1 MRMRIK
7 YKASN
12 QQRRDRPLRNAR
24 CSKIAKRKKKVS
36 WTKTLTMSLRHHLQ
50 RRRCRKSTMLLCI
63 LTKMRRMK
71 MMELLILSNLWH
83 LLLSN
88 YPPSISW
95 VVKQVNL
102 SIMTSRIHSVGLK
115 DNCLQLEDLAVP
127 ILNLTGPQAVYL
139 LLAALVACPQEEG
152 CLLRELLKRISM
164 SKTMTTSLN
173 SEVALAAKL
182 RSSRRRSRR

>member
-7 YKASN
+7 CKASN

-24 CSKIAKRKKKVS
+24 CSKTARRKKVS
-36 WTKTLTMSLRHHLQ
+36 WMKTLMMSLRHHPQ
-50 RRRCRKSTMLLCI
+50 RRRCRKLTMLLCI
-63 LTKMRRMK
+63 LTKMRLKK

-83 LLLSN
+83 PPPSN

-95 VVKQVNL
+95 VVKLGNL
-102 SIMTSRIHSVGLK
+102 SIMTSRILSVDLK
-115 DNCLQLEDLAVP
+115 DNYLPLEDLVVHTP
-127 ILNLTGPQAVYL
+127 NLMVPQAVCL
-139 LLAALVACPQEEG
+139 LLAALVACLLEEG

-164 SKTMTTSLN
+164 SKTMTMSLN
-173 SEVALAAKL
+173 SEAALAAKL

>member
-7 YKASN
+7 CKASN
-12 QQRRDRPLRNAR
+12 QQRRDQLLRNAR
-24 CSKIAKRKKKVS
+24 CSKTARRKKVS
-36 WTKTLTMSLRHHLQ
+36 WTKTLTMNLRHHLQ
-50 RRRCRKSTMLLCI
+50 RRRCRKLTMLPCI

-83 LLLSN
+83 LHLSN
-88 YPPSISW
+88 YPQLISW

-102 SIMTSRIHSVGLK
+102 SIMTSRIHSVDLK
-115 DNCLQLEDLAVP
+115 GNCLPLEDLVVHTP
-127 ILNLTGPQAVYL
+127 NLMVPQAVCL
-139 LLAALVACPQEEG
+139 LLAALVACLLEEG

-173 SEVALAAKL
+173 SEAALAAKQ